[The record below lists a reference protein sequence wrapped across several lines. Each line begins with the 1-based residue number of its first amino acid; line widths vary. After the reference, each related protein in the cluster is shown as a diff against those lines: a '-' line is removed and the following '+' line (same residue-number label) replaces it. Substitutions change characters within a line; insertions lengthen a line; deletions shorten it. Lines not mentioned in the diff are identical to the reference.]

1 MRVKVVGPLGAL
13 CEALYTSVANS
24 RSWGFAADLIEGF
37 CFASESKHS
46 ANNES
51 SVAIDNLSHTCVVD
65 LGGVWPSK
73 LIAERAAN
81 IFLFF
86 HHIRVTPRMSLSPV
100 LGEKQ

>member
-1 MRVKVVGPLGAL
+1 MPILSTYSVLGLYEYFTAQPINHISMMRVKVVGPLGAL

-51 SVAIDNLSHTCVVD
+51 PVAVDNLSHRPTHAWSIWVE
-65 LGGVWPSK
+65 LA
-73 LIAERAAN
+73 I
-81 IFLFF
+81 
-86 HHIRVTPRMSLSPV
+86 
-100 LGEKQ
+100 